1 MTSKAPLLLLLRSCR
16 ETGTAVITVPQQGL
30 APPASLN
37 YHRRALSSSSSQF
50 PKEGGEKE
58 GK

>member
-1 MTSKAPLLLLLRSCR
+1 MAPGLLFLRPCK
-16 ETGTAVITVPQQGL
+16 ETETAVITVPQQGL

-50 PKEGGEKE
+50 PKEGGEKKRE
-58 GK
+58 NK